1 MQTFQI
7 VGIAVGLTGGLFFA
21 VAMALALGGVG
32 RSYIRLR
39 MDEAL
44 EVDRQQLH
52 WAQVALWKQL
62 NWWRYPP
69 SEGWRIGFNID
80 RLPMDYHLHVEQH
93 GRIIAPTDAEIRKDI
108 NSWHY
113 LGGLHVRL
121 PDGTTHRL
129 R

>member
-39 MDEAL
+39 MNEAL
-44 EVDRQQLH
+44 EVDRQQLY

-69 SEGWRIGFNID
+69 SEGWHIGYNVD
-80 RLPMDYHLHVEQH
+80 RLPMAYHQHVERY
-93 GRIIAPTDAEIRKDI
+93 GCLSRVCDVEIQQDI
-108 NSWHY
+108 RQWTY
-113 LGGLHVRL
+113 IGGLRVRL
-121 PDGTTHRL
+121 PNGSVHRL
-129 R
+129 T